1 MTGGGLPR
9 DQDAHRPASTV
20 YGDGVRSS
28 KSGEPPARPVRR
40 RLAPDDRRQALIN
53 SALKL
58 FNTYPYDEVSVDD
71 IAADAGMSRPLVYH
85 YYGGKAGVFI
95 SALRQ
100 TGEDLMAAIY
110 EAGLAD
116 PDNWLA
122 AGLAAFFDH
131 IYANPI
137 ALTALMRQGSLAGGE
152 DRQVLDEFRDRM
164 LALILEYLGSPGD
177 SAVLQSVLRGWIAMV
192 ETMGHEWLRQGEPTA
207 GGTGNLAAGV
217 AASRPGDGG
226 VARRRG
232 GRGPAEPAPAEAPRS
247 GADAARRTADVGDPG
262 RGLPED
268 RGKLGRT
275 VSMRMLIALLVGVF
289 LAIASVGILVHDATA
304 IRPASTRV
312 LYNYGSS

>member
-100 TGEDLMAAIY
+100 TGEDLMAAIA

-122 AGLAAFFDH
+122 AGLTAFFDH

-192 ETMGHEWLRQGEPTA
+192 ETMGHEWLRQDEPTREQLETLLPELLRA
-207 GGTGNLAAGV
+207 VLGTAAWHDAAV
-217 AASRPGDGG
+217 AAVLPNLPPLRQRAP
-226 VARRRG
+226 APTRRG
-232 GRGPAEPAPAEAPRS
+232 
-247 GADAARRTADVGDPG
+247 AAAL
-262 RGLPED
+262 RGLPD
-268 RGKLGRT
+268 DQAGR
-275 VSMRMLIALLVGVF
+275 LLPQEG
-289 LAIASVGILVHDATA
+289 LH
-304 IRPASTRV
+304 PCE
-312 LYNYGSS
+312 Y